1 MKNITTKKQ
10 LFFDFGRDYDADLD
24 NFFFSHKNNI
34 IRNELIESIT
44 SKNKKDI
51 FISGLEGSGKTFLL
65 NSLLNHQE
73 NLNKLNIYIDLSELD
88 GTKKYFTDLNKFN
101 YICLDNVEK
110 ANSELQLQIFNLI
123 NECKNSSTNL
133 LFSSS
138 LNPSKL
144 NFFPDLI
151 SRFKE
156 MDYFYINEIE
166 DNEVIDCINFISNK
180 LDLNFSKEIIDFISK
195 RTRRDFS
202 SLKTTLQDLEKFL
215 YSEKKEPTKNSVS
228 SFFKYY
234 KN

>member
-1 MKNITTKKQ
+1 MNNITTKKQ

-34 IRNELIESIT
+34 IKNELIESIT

-51 FISGLEGSGKTFLL
+51 FITGLEGSGKTFLL

-88 GTKKYFTDLNKFN
+88 GTKNYFADLNKFN

-228 SFFKYY
+228 SFFKDY

>member
-1 MKNITTKKQ
+1 MNNITTKKQ

-34 IRNELIESIT
+34 IKNELIESIT

-51 FISGLEGSGKTFLL
+51 FITGLEGSGKTFLL

-88 GTKKYFTDLNKFN
+88 GTKNYFADLNKFN

-110 ANSELQLQIFNLI
+110 ANSKLQLQIFNLI

-202 SLKTTLQDLEKFL
+202 SLKTTLQDLDKFL
-215 YSEKKEPTKNSVS
+215 YSEKKEPTKKSVS
-228 SFFKYY
+228 SFFKEY
-234 KN
+234 KI

>member
-1 MKNITTKKQ
+1 MNNITTKKQ

-65 NSLLNHQE
+65 KSLLNHQK

-133 LFSSS
+133 L
-138 LNPSKL
+138 KL
-144 NFFPDLI
+144 NFLFSIQSLAFI
-151 SRFKE
+151 IIAIFK
-156 MDYFYINEIE
+156 
-166 DNEVIDCINFISNK
+166 
-180 LDLNFSKEIIDFISK
+180 FSGI
-195 RTRRDFS
+195 FS
-202 SLKTTLQDLEKFL
+202 EF
-215 YSEKKEPTKNSVS
+215 KNSLGQI
-228 SFFKYY
+228 
-234 KN
+234 KNIEQIK